1 MLTYK
6 QLCTKALAN
15 TEVKAECQTLAE
27 EFGLL
32 HEFLNARAA
41 QAPTS
46 RQAINLPSSPSLI
59 NPKLAAVKSLRDAA

>member
-15 TEVKAECQTLAE
+15 TEVKAEYETLAE

-41 QAPTS
+41 QALTS
-46 RQAINLPSSPSLI
+46 RQARNLPSRPSLI
-59 NPKLAAVKSLRDAA
+59 NPKLAAVKSLRHAA